1 MKFKK
6 IAASSAALASLLVF
20 ASTAFAHVVVSPK
33 EVGVGKFQSFGV
45 GVPVEKEVATVGLRL
60 VIPESL
66 ASVTPNVKPGWKIEF
81 KKVKTG
87 QQVADHHGE
96 MVDEERISEIIWTG
110 GTIPAGQRDDFMFS
124 AKVPAEAGAIQWKAY
139 QTYADGSVVAWDA
152 SPQAVADQKKAMDE
166 VMKKDPNMKADE
178 VKLNPYSE
186 TKVVNDL
193 TAAAS
198 SAQTTSTP
206 DDIKSATRNS
216 KVALVVGVVGLL
228 LGTFAVSKKSS

>member
-6 IAASSAALASLLVF
+6 IAASGAALASLFVF
-20 ASTAFAHVVVSPK
+20 ASTTFAHVVVSPK
-33 EVGVGKFQSFGV
+33 EVGVGKHQAFSV

-87 QQVADHHGE
+87 KQVAGHHGE
-96 MVDEERISEIIWTG
+96 MVDEERISEVVWTG

-124 AKVPAEAGAIQWKAY
+124 AKVPAETGTVQWKAY

-152 SPQAVADQKKAMDE
+152 SPQAVSDQEKTQDE
-166 VMKKDPNMKADE
+166 LMKKDPNAKIAE
-178 VKLNPYSE
+178 VELHPYSE
-186 TKVVNDL
+186 TKVVDDL
-193 TAAAS
+193 AVAS
-198 SAQTTSTP
+198 ASTQTTSSAG
-206 DDIKSATRNS
+206 DIKSATRNS
-216 KVALVVGVVGLL
+216 KVALVVSVVGLL
-228 LGTFAVSKKSS
+228 FGALAISKRS